1 MDGSPQRQIIFPAQI
16 LGLVMS
22 AVLVQPGKID
32 VLAALPQ
39 LLGTVRPLVAG
50 EAGDRDYA
58 QHRFLFQQLSSYKLA
73 DLPGILAVKLK
84 LSVLLKAHQSVR
96 VLLLQG
102 VVLGGGIQRQQRR
115 AFLRLAVVVL
125 QFLIRDADQ
134 L

>member
-1 MDGSPQRQIIFPAQI
+1 MDGSTQRQIILPAQI

-22 AVLVQPGKID
+22 AVLIQPGKIN

-50 EAGDRDYA
+50 EAGDRDGA
-58 QHRFLFQQLSSYKLA
+58 QCRFLFQQLSTHKLA

-96 VLLLQG
+96 VLLFQV
-102 VVLGGGIQRQQRR
+102 VVLCGGSQRQQCR

-125 QFLIRDADQ
+125 QFFIRDADQ